1 MRRNFSQQFKE
12 QALAHVLDHPQEP
25 MKALAQSLGVGYST
39 LDEWVRQHKRALGWL
54 SFDCQSTEKHSCEH
68 ERAGKQR

>member
-12 QALAHVLDHPQEP
+12 QAIAHVLDHPQEP

-39 LDEWVRQHKRALGWL
+39 LDEWVRQHKRA
-54 SFDCQSTEKHSCEH
+54 
-68 ERAGKQR
+68 

>member
-12 QALAHVLDHPQEP
+12 QAIALDHPQEP

-39 LDEWVRQHKRALGWL
+39 LDEWVRRHKRALGMATSGEL
-54 SFDCQSTEKHSCEH
+54 SVEQ
-68 ERAGKQR
+68 QRLSVCTTSL